1 VYAIGPKKYWIKT
14 KGMRMSINLRAIK
27 LTWVYAVIFLV
38 VWIWHDWLKTGLF
51 QWLPFIL
58 MTSQLIVYWS
68 VQLFL
73 KWKLGKDEK

>member
-1 VYAIGPKKYWIKT
+1 MKSFHK
-14 KGMRMSINLRAIK
+14 MDEMEMSINLRVIK
-27 LTWVYAVIFLV
+27 LTWVYAVIFLI